1 MRVIIASR
9 IFDPEPSAATF
20 RLRALAEA
28 FIAAG
33 HEVTVLTVRPPKR
46 LAEDAK
52 DSARSYEVRRAPV
65 LRDSADYVR
74 GYLPYISF
82 DVPLFFRILFG
93 GNADLIVVEP
103 PPTTGFFVRLAAA
116 LRRTPYTYY
125 AADIWS
131 DASKQTGAPNW
142 VVRVVRNIELFAL
155 GGASAVLSVSHGV
168 TRRLAELGL
177 DKGVVTVGN
186 GVDAGAFAAGLAAP
200 PEQDPSETRTFVYAG
215 TASEWHGVQVFVDAM
230 PKVLQ
235 HYPDARL
242 RFIGGGSE
250 TGMLRKRAEEL
261 GLEGSVM
268 FEPSLSPAELAPV
281 LRDSVAALAS
291 VRAGSGYD
299 FAFPTK
305 LYSAAVCGAPLIY
318 AGIGPAV
325 DFVQSIVDGLPIGVA
340 VRAEPI
346 VVADAMLDQLRN
358 PVTRLRRELV
368 ASWAS
373 EHVSLDSVAA
383 VAVTHLVATPEL

>member
-28 FIAAG
+28 FTAAG

-52 DSARSYEVRRAPV
+52 DSARSYDVRRAPV
-65 LRDSADYVR
+65 LRDRADYVR

-82 DVPLFFRILFG
+82 DVPLFFRLLFG
-93 GNADLIVVEP
+93 RNADLIVVEP

-116 LRRTPYTYY
+116 LRRTPYAYY

-131 DASKQTGAPNW
+131 DASKQTGAPRW

-155 GGASAVLSVSHGV
+155 RGASAVLSVSREV

-177 DKGVVTVGN
+177 DRDVVTVGN
-186 GVDAGAFAAGLAAP
+186 GVDAGAFAAGIAAL
-200 PEQDPSETRTFVYAG
+200 PELDPSEQRIFVYAG

-230 PKVLQ
+230 PRVLQ

-325 DFVQSIVDGLPIGVA
+325 DFVQSIVDGLPLGVA
-340 VRAEPI
+340 VPAEPI
-346 VVADAMLDQLRN
+346 AVADAMLDQLRN

-383 VAVTHLVATPEL
+383 VAVTHLAGTPEL